1 MWERSRRLALPL
13 ALVLLS
19 ALVLGAGCAAR
30 AQTALASGVEYIHE
44 RHPYV
49 PWSIHIVKIDL
60 ARKDL
65 RLNAALTDG
74 RVMGLET
81 VDNLARSVPAEVG
94 APVVAVNGDYFEI
107 DRKLRYVGTIHGLLI
122 AEGELISG
130 PHKSTFWLAEDGRPQ
145 IGTVKANFRVLWP
158 DGTSGRFGINCAPSD
173 HKSQAQNAD
182 VVLFTPTFGP
192 STLTENVRELVL
204 EPVPGGAWLPLQ
216 AGTTYRARVRQ
227 VSAAGNTAIHPGT
240 MVLSI
245 ARKADDRVPPVQA
258 GDFVTFTTELE
269 PDLSGVRT
277 AVGGG
282 PVLLADGRPRQYE
295 NSEQAPRT
303 MVGFN
308 DTSLCLVV
316 VDGRQEGLSRGI
328 SFAEQSELML
338 RLGCTEALN
347 LDGGGSSTM
356 WVNGEIVNSPSDGHP
371 RAVATALI
379 LLHAGAMRR

>member
-1 MWERSRRLALPL
+1 MWGRSRRLALSLTL
-13 ALVLLS
+13 ALLS

-30 AQTALASGVEYIHE
+30 APAALASGVEYIHE

-60 ARKDL
+60 ARADL
-65 RLNAALTDG
+65 RLTAALTDG
-74 RVMGLET
+74 LVIGLET
-81 VDNLARSVPAEVG
+81 VENLARSVPADAG
-94 APVVAVNGDYFEI
+94 APVAAVNGDYFEI
-107 DRKLRYVGTIHGLLI
+107 DRKLRYVGSLHGLLI

-158 DGTSGRFGINCAPSD
+158 DGTSSGFGLNCAPSD
-173 HKSQAQNAD
+173 YESQAQNAD
-182 VVLFTPTFGP
+182 IVVFTPTFGP

-204 EPVPGGAWLPLQ
+204 EPARGGAWLPLK
-216 AGTTYRARVRQ
+216 ACTTYSARVRQ
-227 VSAAGNTAIHPGT
+227 VTAAGNTAIHAGT

-245 ARKADDRVPPVQA
+245 ARKADDSVPPVQA

-269 PDLSGVRT
+269 PDFSGART

-282 PVLLADGRPRQYE
+282 PVLLADGRPLYYE
-295 NSEQAPRT
+295 NSEQHPRT
-303 MVGFN
+303 IVGFN
-308 DTSLCLVV
+308 DTSLYLVV

-328 SFAEQSELML
+328 NFAQQSELML
-338 RLGCTEALN
+338 RLGCTDALN

-371 RAVATALI
+371 RAVAVALV
-379 LLHAGAMRR
+379 LLRRAAQE